1 MSDVLENLKKDEF
14 NSGLQKHLQ
23 KVIRAN
29 KRIIFNGDG
38 YTEEWLKEAEKRGLP
53 NAKTTMEALR
63 CLTAPE
69 NIAML
74 EKYGVYN
81 RRELESRFE
90 VFLEEYHR
98 RIRIEGE
105 IALEIAASMIAPVVT
120 AEYGKAARALAAAKE
135 AGLTT
140 GLAALQKSAA
150 GLGAGLDELN
160 AKLDALRTAL
170 GGLHEEII
178 AAMAELRHTVDSLER
193 LVADE
198 CWPLPKYREMLF
210 VY

>member
-1 MSDVLENLKKDEF
+1 MSDVLENLKKDEI

-120 AEYGKAARALAAAKE
+120 AEYGKAAGRSPPRRRRTHNRACRAAEERRRPRRRTRRTQRE
-135 AGLTT
+135 A
-140 GLAALQKSAA
+140 
-150 GLGAGLDELN
+150 
-160 AKLDALRTAL
+160 
-170 GGLHEEII
+170 
-178 AAMAELRHTVDSLER
+178 
-193 LVADE
+193 
-198 CWPLPKYREMLF
+198 
-210 VY
+210 